1 MSLVVKITHFRA
13 VKSAEINLDGISVLS
28 GVNGSGKST
37 VATLTYQLLSSA
49 IGYENIVNQDVWL
62 KYIMPMGRAL
72 FSASNSLAGLIDREL
87 FSKLALDLYPFYEK
101 SENIDLGKLYAAIN
115 TFKKA
120 LLLVSSFDLSEKKQ
134 NQVARMRKTLDPI
147 IGTEAYS
154 LSLSDIGNALD
165 LRLKKVEEETFRAKA
180 DRKAGLFQKFWKSA
194 YGYGNG
200 INTKQLNIY
209 EEMVPILDIENDV
222 VAIPDTVSNVLYIDS
237 PMALGE
243 TKSYRV
249 HWKNLNNSLRHE
261 SVNAGFDF
269 SGGQSL
275 GLLNGKSN
283 WVKKEN
289 LEQFVYHRPDGQS
302 FNLLECATGLKSF
315 SILQMLYASG
325 KLDNKSLLILD
336 EPEAHLHPQWVV
348 EYARLIVRLHKYM
361 GVKFLIASHSPDFIR
376 AIKHVSEYEFHDEKE
391 RKVSFY
397 LAVEDSSDSFVYQF
411 EKLGLNIAPIFKVFN
426 KSLEKIDLYSGEEY
440 SEEEDNNG
448 EIQSSEDC

>member
-1 MSLVVKITHFRA
+1 MSLVVKIERFRA
-13 VKSAEINLDGISVLS
+13 VKSAEISLDGISVLS

-37 VATLTYQLLSSA
+37 VAALTYQLLSSA

-72 FSASNSLAGLIDREL
+72 FSACNSLAGLIDREI
-87 FSKLALDLYPFYEK
+87 FSKLAVDLYPFYEN
-101 SENIDLGKLYAAIN
+101 SENIDVGKLYAAVD

-120 LLLVSSFDLSEKKQ
+120 LLLVSSYDLPEKKQ

-147 IGTEAYS
+147 IGNEVYS
-154 LSLSDIGNALD
+154 LSLSDIGVVLD
-165 LRLKKVEEETFRAKA
+165 SHLKKIEEETLRAKA

-194 YGYGNG
+194 YGHGNG
-200 INTKQLNIY
+200 INTNQLNIY
-209 EEMVPILDIENDV
+209 EETVPILNIENDV
-222 VAIPDTVSNVLYIDS
+222 VAIPDAVTNVLYIDS

-243 TKSYRV
+243 VKSYRG
-249 HWKNLNNSLRHE
+249 HWKTLNNSLRHVT
-261 SVNAGFDF
+261 VNTEFDF
-269 SGGQSL
+269 TDGLSL

-283 WVKKEN
+283 WEKKEN
-289 LEQFVYHRPDGQS
+289 LEQFVYHRPDGKS

-325 KLDNKSLLILD
+325 KLDDKSLLILD

-348 EYARLIVRLHKYM
+348 EYARLIVRLRKYL

-376 AIKHVSEYEFHDEKE
+376 AIKHVSEYEFRDENE

-440 SEEEDNNG
+440 SEEEDDDG
-448 EIQSSEDC
+448 EIQSSEDR